1 MESLT
6 ELFRTDDR
14 PTFIIDTLPPRR
26 VRYMNPAYADRFDD
40 PSKALSLAEDDAAS
54 VFGRVL
60 QAARCGGT
68 VVFDFSGARWR
79 GIPLAGGLV
88 AIHQVLD
95 NTVEEAAG
103 GCVVVDAASG
113 ALQACNSAFRRLAGR
128 AGVDLEGGRRIGE
141 AVVTEHS
148 GLLQKQ
154 FARLRTGPA
163 CGPVEVRV
171 RRRGGG
177 EAWVAV
183 TCKKT
188 AAGAVC
194 VGLVEL
200 PARLAEQAERADMV
214 MHELKNTIG
223 CVLYAADTIHTAV
236 LKLADTRATHVQVE
250 ALADACSTIR
260 LCAEQQRRI
269 TADALTLSLLG
280 ARVLELR
287 LGEAQPDALLAQLAR
302 LFAPETQAADVEL
315 RTRVHGDAPDR
326 LLLDSGRLLQI
337 LVNLTANAVKAT
349 PRGGQVTVALQVGS
363 ARPPLAPRHGVA
375 YRAPRAPAARP
386 DADDDA
392 VFLQFSVEDTGC
404 GMAPDAVERLFH
416 RFAQPGNGIGL
427 GLHIARRLVE
437 LHHGRICVSSVP
449 GHGSSF
455 DFYVRALRPPAA
467 RPPAAR
473 PPATRWLPPA
483 GLLHCLI
490 VDDNHIVRRVL
501 GQQLRELGVRVS
513 LAEDGRKALAMLRK
527 MDVSVVLLDLD
538 MPVMDG
544 LMCVKNIRQMER
556 CSKLPGRV
564 PVVGVTGT
572 SDPREALEAGMV
584 RLHGALH
591 AQAAD
596 VFRIPSS
603 TSRSGWPR
611 CGRT

>member
-14 PTFIIDTLPPRR
+14 PTFIIDALPPRR
-26 VRYMNPAYADRFDD
+26 VRYMNPAYADGFDD

-113 ALQACNSAFRRLAGR
+113 ALQACNGAFRRLAGR

-223 CVLYAADTIHTAV
+223 CVLHAADTIQTAV

-349 PRGGQVTVALQVGS
+349 PRGGQVTVALQ
-363 ARPPLAPRHGVA
+363 
-375 YRAPRAPAARP
+375 
-386 DADDDA
+386 
-392 VFLQFSVEDTGC
+392 FSVEDTGC

-455 DFYVRALRPPAA
+455 DFYVRAL

-572 SDPREALEAGMV
+572 SDPREALEAGMDSV
-584 RLHGALH
+584 VNKPFRMAEVWPHVMAVAAKVQMGIGRL
-591 AQAAD
+591 
-596 VFRIPSS
+596 
-603 TSRSGWPR
+603 
-611 CGRT
+611 CE

>member
-14 PTFIIDTLPPRR
+14 PTFIIDALPPRR
-26 VRYMNPAYADRFDD
+26 VRYMNPAYADGFDD

-54 VFGRVL
+54 V
-60 QAARCGGT
+60 
-68 VVFDFSGARWR
+68 GARWR

-88 AIHQVLD
+88 AIHQ
-95 NTVEEAAG
+95 
-103 GCVVVDAASG
+103 
-113 ALQACNSAFRRLAGR
+113 ACNGAFRRLAGR

-163 CGPVEVRV
+163 CGPVE
-171 RRRGGG
+171 
-177 EAWVAV
+177 
-183 TCKKT
+183 T

-223 CVLYAADTIHTAV
+223 CVLHAADTIQTAV
-236 LKLADTRATHVQVE
+236 LKLADTRATHV
-250 ALADACSTIR
+250 
-260 LCAEQQRRI
+260 QQRRI

-349 PRGGQVTVALQVGS
+349 PRGGQVTVALQ
-363 ARPPLAPRHGVA
+363 
-375 YRAPRAPAARP
+375 
-386 DADDDA
+386 
-392 VFLQFSVEDTGC
+392 FSVEDTGC

-455 DFYVRALRPPAA
+455 DFYVRAL

-572 SDPREALEAGMV
+572 SDPREALEAGMDSV
-584 RLHGALH
+584 VNKPFRMAEVWPHVMAVAAKVQMGIGRL
-591 AQAAD
+591 
-596 VFRIPSS
+596 
-603 TSRSGWPR
+603 
-611 CGRT
+611 CE